1 MIMTATEKIRLIAK
15 RQNINLAELAEKTG
29 QTRQNLSNKMA
40 RENLTERDIYAMAE
54 ALGVKAEIKFILPDG
69 SEL

>member
-15 RQNINLAELAEKTG
+15 RKNINLAELAEKTG